1 MNIENFIDNLSQ
13 QKVFLTVSEGNLTVE
28 GPVSVLTEEVK
39 NTLRQRKPE
48 IIGFLTEQA
57 GQNNQEQS
65 GFPLSYTQLCFWFV
79 YFIMNE
85 TANNLSRLLFRTPVR
100 SEIVE
105 AALRSIIIE
114 HDIFQVTFGQLRPV
128 QTIQSAM
135 PFTLESRDLKSLDET
150 EQHHLVAEDVKDMM
164 VPFDLNRAPLF
175 RFRYYQLNETE
186 SLLVSCFPHIILDG
200 AAMHLFETEIR
211 EKVLA
216 SQLGSGR
223 TAPTTANSLR
233 NYVNKERLKYSV
245 HVKEQEAFWREK
257 LKGFSWANF
266 PKEYLCDDNARHIDR
281 EIIIPDA
288 FLQKMREA
296 SIQRRVSMQ
305 MIIATIISQAIFDA
319 TGQTQFVVNSVLEN
333 RVDEDEISLMAPV
346 LYLLPTPIRM
356 SAGISFDGVL
366 EQVKLHIT
374 DAQSHM
380 DIPFS
385 VPQGMIA
392 ASRWRGVNRLLAWS
406 AKLLSRSLS
415 RLISSA
421 KLYPSFWSDY
431 LLIGS
436 PPFSNKR
443 LSTKKGAIS
452 DPVININVLPNIY
465 KNQHVRPGINE
476 RNVES
481 LTDKH
486 RFIPQQALDGNW
498 EDEQIDFYVSRNGK
512 DQIVFRITCC
522 CLNEQG
528 VAVLEKQLNK
538 HMDVFCLR

>member
-1 MNIENFIDNLSQ
+1 MNIEHFIYNLSQ
-13 QKVFLTVSEGNLTVE
+13 QKVFLTVNEGQLTVE

-39 NTLRQRKPE
+39 NTLRHRKPE
-48 IIGFLTEQA
+48 IIEFLTEQT
-57 GQNNQEQS
+57 GQNNQEQNR
-65 GFPLSYTQLCFWFV
+65 FPLSHTQLCFWFV

-100 SEIVE
+100 SEVVE
-105 AALRSIIIE
+105 AALRSIITE

-128 QTIQSAM
+128 QSTQSAM
-135 PFTLESRDLKSLDET
+135 SFTLKSRDLQSLEET
-150 EQHHLVAEDVKDMM
+150 EQHHLVAEDVKGMM
-164 VPFDLNRAPLF
+164 APFDLSKAPLF
-175 RFRYYQLNETE
+175 RFRYYQLSETE
-186 SLLVSCFPHIILDG
+186 SLLVSCFPHIVLDG

-211 EKVLA
+211 KKVLA

-223 TAPTTANSLR
+223 TVPITTNSLR

-257 LKGFSWANF
+257 LTGFSWATF

-281 EIIIPDA
+281 EIVIPDA

-296 SIQRRVSMQ
+296 SIQHRVSMQ
-305 MIIATIISQAIFDA
+305 MIIATIISQAIFDV

-333 RVDEDEISLMAPV
+333 RVDEEEISLMAPV

-356 SAGISFDGVL
+356 SAGISFDGIL

-385 VPQGMIA
+385 VPQGMLA

-406 AKLLSRSLS
+406 AKELSRSLS
-415 RLISSA
+415 RLMPSA
-421 KLYPSFWSDY
+421 KLYPSFWADY

-436 PPFSNKR
+436 PPFSNNH
-443 LSTKKGAIS
+443 LSTKKGVIS
-452 DPVININVLPNIY
+452 DPLININVLPNIY

-486 RFIPQQALDGNW
+486 RFIPKQALDGNW
-498 EDEQIDFYVSRNGK
+498 ENEQIDFYVSRNGN

-528 VAVLEKQLNK
+528 VAALEEQLNK